1 MKNRWIATLV
11 LLALALTTLLSATA
25 VAEPTVLS
33 MTLGVGE
40 TYQIKTSAI
49 SGAEGKQLVFATS
62 NKKVATVSA
71 EGVITAKRK
80 GSAKIAVGYDDT
92 ALAVCTVKVLGKPG
106 SLKFAQS
113 KMVLNVGESGQLTPK
128 LPKKTA
134 SYAITYELAPSDN
147 VVATVAEDGKVTG
160 VAAGEAVITAKT
172 YNNKTAKCA
181 VKVLAGKA
189 PTTLK
194 VDVEALPLY
203 VKESFKLTPSV
214 EDGAEAVYAY
224 SSSNK
229 KIATVNAEGKI
240 VAKKKGK
247 AKITVKTHNGL
258 TATVNV
264 TVKAKLK
271 DCFGLLTNKTK
282 TFKTT
287 VKKLKLKKDKD
298 TTGDDKTSVMYY
310 NSQLALIMTPNS
322 CQATLAPAAKP
333 KYSILGIDVNT
344 PAEVAAAKLAYKGW
358 KMSESKTVDGNEVRA
373 FAKEGDTEHVIT
385 ISANGSDIQSIDA
398 FWIWKTE

>member
-80 GSAKIAVGYDDT
+80 GTAKIAVGYDDT

-106 SLKFAQS
+106 SLKLAQS

-134 SYAITYELAPSDN
+134 SYAITFESDKPE
-147 VVATVAEDGKVTG
+147 VATVAEDGKVTG

-172 YNNKTAKCA
+172 YNNKTGKCA

-271 DCFGLLTNKTK
+271 DCYGLLTNKTK
-282 TFKTT
+282 TFKTN
-287 VKKLKLKKDKD
+287 VKKLKLKKD

-322 CQATLAPAAKP
+322 CQATLAPATKP

-358 KMSESKTVDGNEVRA
+358 KMSESKTVDGHEVRA

-385 ISANGSDIQSIDA
+385 ISADGSDIQSIDA

>member
-11 LLALALTTLLSATA
+11 LLVLVLATLLSTSA
-25 VAEPTVLS
+25 VAEPAVLS

-49 SGAEGKQLVFATS
+49 SGAEGKQLVFATK

-80 GSAKIAVGYDDT
+80 GTTTIAVGYDDT
-92 ALAVCTVKVLGKPG
+92 ALVLCTVKVLGKPG
-106 SLKFAQS
+106 SLKFTPN
-113 KMVLNVGESGQLTPK
+113 KLVLNAGESGQLTPK

-134 SYAITYELAPSDN
+134 SYAITYESDKHE
-147 VVATVAEDGKVTG
+147 VATVAADGKVTA

-172 YNNKTAKCA
+172 YNNKTATCT

-194 VDVEALPLY
+194 VDAEALPLY
-203 VKESFKLTPSV
+203 VKESFKLNPTV

-229 KIATVNAEGKI
+229 KVATVNGEGKI

-271 DCFGLLTNKTK
+271 DCYGLLTNSTK
-282 TFKTT
+282 AFKAT
-287 VKKLKLKKDKD
+287 VKKLKLKKD

-322 CQATLAPAAKP
+322 CQATLNPAAKP

-344 PAEVAAAKLAYKGW
+344 PAEVAALKLANKGW
-358 KMSESKTVDGNEVRA
+358 KMSESKTVDGHEVRA
-373 FAKEGDTEHVIT
+373 FAKEGDAEHVIT
-385 ISANGSDIQSIDA
+385 ISADGPDIQAIDA